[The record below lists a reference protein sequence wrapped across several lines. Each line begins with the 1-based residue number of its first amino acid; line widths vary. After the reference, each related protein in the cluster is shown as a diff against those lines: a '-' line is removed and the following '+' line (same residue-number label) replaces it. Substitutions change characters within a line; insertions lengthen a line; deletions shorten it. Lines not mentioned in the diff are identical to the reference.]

1 MVSVWCCNFR
11 SSPPTRWSS
20 QFYSARCSSEK
31 PEEKRRNPELLKF
44 AVSGITEGLRL
55 LSSFNGSK
63 LTSSS
68 SGRNEKREEVSVCDI
83 DDVIMILKSDYENS
97 YFVTGVFTSA
107 IYAEDCVI
115 EDPTIKFSGTELYER
130 NLKLLVPFFDNP
142 SISLQRI
149 EKASKG
155 ESDYIYAA
163 WKLRTYLKLP
173 WRPLIAIDGNTVYE
187 LDNKFK
193 LGMLRGGVSQHWKQ
207 LLKYLQVVQGLKTAK
222 NEFIYSAMAC
232 FIRGRTTVTL
242 PSGAARVT
250 ACAILYISI
259 VHGHSLVYLLALT
272 HC

>member
-1 MVSVWCCNFR
+1 MFLQSDTCSFSDMVTVWCCNFR
-11 SSPPTRWSS
+11 SSQPTRWSS

-31 PEEKRRNPELLKF
+31 PEEKRRTPELLKV
-44 AVSGITEGLRL
+44 AVSGITEALRL
-55 LSSFNGSK
+55 ISSFNGSK
-63 LTSSS
+63 LTSSV
-68 SGRNEKREEVSVCDI
+68 RNEKREEVSVCDI

-107 IYAEDCVI
+107 IYAEDCVF

-193 LGMLRGGVSQHWKQ
+193 IVRHAERWSVSALEAVAQIFTGG
-207 LLKYLQVVQGLKTAK
+207 
-222 NEFIYSAMAC
+222 
-232 FIRGRTTVTL
+232 
-242 PSGAARVT
+242 SGPEN
-250 ACAILYISI
+250 
-259 VHGHSLVYLLALT
+259 GQE
-272 HC
+272 

>member
-1 MVSVWCCNFR
+1 MELGTSHVIFAVQ
-11 SSPPTRWSS
+11 

-31 PEEKRRNPELLKF
+31 PEEKRRTPELLKL
-44 AVSGITEGLRL
+44 AVSGITEALRL
-55 LSSFNGSK
+55 ISSINGSK
-63 LTSSS
+63 WELSNLCLNLLRRLTSSS

-107 IYAEDCVI
+107 IYAEDCVF

-193 LGMLRGGVSQHWKQ
+193 IVRHAERWSVSALEAVAQIFTGG
-207 LLKYLQVVQGLKTAK
+207 
-222 NEFIYSAMAC
+222 
-232 FIRGRTTVTL
+232 
-242 PSGAARVT
+242 SGPEN
-250 ACAILYISI
+250 
-259 VHGHSLVYLLALT
+259 GQE
-272 HC
+272 